1 MIFNGFKEGRGRR
14 GMNKLTSCHDF
25 VSFNHLNGKDDGR
38 GCPGLRKVKK
48 ERRERKE
55 KKSVKS

>member
-25 VSFNHLNGKDDGR
+25 VSFINLNGKDDRR

-48 ERRERKE
+48 ERKE